1 MKNIFIVIVTLFLLS
16 PVSVYASDSP
26 FDIRINST
34 YTLKEAGKT
43 QAEHEISIR
52 NITTE
57 KFAESIDITL
67 SDILYDS
74 VVAYENGVKLA
85 VSSVSTNPPVYKI
98 VFIDKVVGR
107 DQVRKFILQTEDHTS
122 MKKAGEVWEVR
133 LPTILGDF
141 NRKRLTV
148 KADKSLGEIATVRPE
163 PTKLSDTTIF
173 FENVGE
179 HEIFL
184 VFGKFQVLTFEL
196 GYDLVNRSNA
206 SETRELPV
214 PPDTAYQRVHL
225 TNITPT
231 PTNMRLDDDGNWIA
245 QYSLSA
251 GQKIHV
257 VARGSV
263 QVYESPIHFL
273 NKPTTTDTNIGEAP
287 FWETT
292 DSQLLAV
299 ANNLTDAR
307 SVYDYVVNHLSY
319 DYQRA
324 QTDGKRM
331 GALAAFQNPES
342 ALCQEFSD
350 LFVTLMRAKGIPAR
364 VVNGYAVVDDER
376 LTPLSQKGDVLH
388 AWPEYWDKDRGLWVA
403 VDPTW
408 GKTSGLN
415 YFDRMDFKRIAF
427 VMHGESS
434 ELPLPPGSFQLEGS
448 EEKLIS
454 VSIGTW
460 NQDQNQVQVSLTEES
475 RFSLFTLSFIARVA
489 NVGTTAFYNQ
499 RVTIKTDKSVISDS
513 VVPVLLPY
521 SQLVYPLRIKAGILG
536 NSLPQAISIVSDESA
551 RELPI
556 SKSGVTMTQLP
567 LILLIL
573 TLAAITI
580 VVVVPRHRKFTL
592 KHFLRT

>member
-1 MKNIFIVIVTLFLLS
+1 MKNLCFILFCFFFLS

-34 YTLKEAGKT
+34 YTLKDAGKT
-43 QAEHEISIR
+43 QAEHEIAIR
-52 NITTE
+52 NLTTE

-67 SDILYDS
+67 SDISYDT

-141 NRKRLTV
+141 YKKRLTV

-163 PTKLSDTTIF
+163 PTKISDNTIF
-173 FENVGE
+173 FENSGE
-179 HEIFL
+179 HDIFL
-184 VFGKFQVLTFEL
+184 VFGKFQVLQFEL
-196 GYDLVNRSNA
+196 GYDLVNSTNA
-206 SETRELPV
+206 SQNLEIPV

-225 TNITPT
+225 TTISPT
-231 PTNMRLDDDGNWIA
+231 PTNMRLDPDGNWIA
-245 QYSLSA
+245 QFNLLS
-251 GQKIHV
+251 GQKMHI

-273 NKPTTTDTNIGEAP
+273 NKPTNIDTNISEQV
-287 FWETT
+287 FWETKN
-292 DSQLLAV
+292 SQIQTIATTLP
-299 ANNLTDAR
+299 DAR
-307 SVYDYVVNHLSY
+307 AVYDYVVSHLSY
-319 DYQRA
+319 DYTRA
-324 QTDGKRM
+324 QTDGKRL
-331 GALAAFQNPES
+331 GALTAFLDPEA

-388 AWPEYWDKDRGLWVA
+388 AWPEYWDKTRELWVG

-434 ELPLPPGSFQLEGS
+434 VFPLAPGSYHLDS
-448 EEKLIS
+448 SEKLIS
-454 VSIGTW
+454 VSLGTW
-460 NQDQNQVQVSLTEES
+460 NQDQNQVQVSLEDQS
-475 RFSLFTLSFIARVA
+475 RFPLFRMSVIARVA
-489 NVGTTAFYNQ
+489 NVGTTAFYSQ
-499 RVTIKTDKSVISDS
+499 RVTIKSDETTISDS
-513 VVPVLLPY
+513 VIPVLLPF
-521 SQLVYPLRIKAGILG
+521 SQLVYPLRLKTGLLG
-536 NSLPQAISIVSDESA
+536 NSLPQKITVISEESVK
-551 RELPI
+551 ELPI
-556 SKSGVTMTQLP
+556 TKSTVTMTQLP
-567 LILLIL
+567 LIFLIL
-573 TLAAITI
+573 TLMAITI

-592 KHFLRT
+592 KHFLRK